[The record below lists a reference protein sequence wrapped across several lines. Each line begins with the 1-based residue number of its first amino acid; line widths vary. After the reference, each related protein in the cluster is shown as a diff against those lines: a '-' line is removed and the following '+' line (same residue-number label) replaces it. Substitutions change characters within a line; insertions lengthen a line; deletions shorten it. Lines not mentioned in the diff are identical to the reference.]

1 MDYKAEIKVS
11 EDPENIQKCLVPEK
25 ITRDRSTL
33 SLEKGD
39 GFLKIRVE
47 ARDAVA
53 FRATMNAVTQAL
65 SVYSKTK
72 GIQ

>member
-11 EDPENIQKCLVPEK
+11 EDPENIQKCLAPEK

-33 SLEKGD
+33 SLEKSD
-39 GFLKIRVE
+39 GILKIRIE

-53 FRATMNAVTQAL
+53 FRATMNAVTQAMA
-65 SVYSKTK
+65 VYSKAK
-72 GIQ
+72 RIK